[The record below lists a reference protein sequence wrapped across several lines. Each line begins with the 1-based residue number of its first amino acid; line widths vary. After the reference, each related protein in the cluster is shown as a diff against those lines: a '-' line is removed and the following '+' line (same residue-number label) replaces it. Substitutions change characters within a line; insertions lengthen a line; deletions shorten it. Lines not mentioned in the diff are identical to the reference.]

1 VTTLPL
7 QIEGPI
13 MSRVFGRY
21 GPALPWLGRFASRL
35 ARPPVRAYFA
45 ARKLYDPGSRFG
57 RERAASL
64 RAKIAAGDTVYL
76 LGIGPAGHNAG
87 VALVEASREH
97 GVCLICN
104 EEEERYTGIKH
115 CTGYPRYSVDAVR
128 NRLAD
133 LGAAADDIHVCLA
146 GWNFADFVSL
156 GVQTV
161 FEHAPASFPLSL
173 PSSSPKFNSLHVL
186 KAASAPRRLGEQ
198 FGLNRPLPVIGMRHH
213 DNHAYFAW
221 GVSPFNRA
229 PDPVIV
235 TVLDGYGDDG
245 SVSLYLAQDGKLER
259 IRSNASAQDSLGA
272 LYGIISSTQ
281 GGWTTLSSEGRYMG
295 ASAWGDNNRLTNP
308 FYRQLRQ
315 LIYFD
320 HEGKFHLN
328 RAMANWHKWGELRPY
343 NRALRKL
350 LGDPIAPK
358 DMWHPDHVLRV
369 EDIQHSSF
377 TQERLDRAAAL
388 QLLFE
393 DVLCHVVGYL
403 IRLTGSTKLVL
414 TGGTA
419 LNCVANMKLL
429 EAFDT
434 AYYERALGKRARLHL
449 WVPPMPSDQGVVP
462 GAAFNFALSQGV
474 PPGESLSH
482 AFYCGSEP
490 TSESIEQALSED
502 CEIGHIEVGSI
513 LAPEHRERMADFAA
527 YLVSQDAVIG
537 LFQGAAETGPRAL
550 GHRSI
555 LANPCN
561 PKTLENINR
570 LVKYREMIRPLAP
583 MATLEAAQRLFE
595 LEPGGG
601 DEDYNAYN
609 YMVLT
614 ARVRPQSRS
623 IIPAVIHRDGTARV
637 QIIRDEPWSR
647 FTYEYLKAMG
657 RRLGVEVSVN
667 TSLNVGS
674 PIVQTP
680 TQALEAL
687 KRAKGLSCLIL
698 ISAEGKVFMAWHNV
712 LVAPKDGGQRLLAW
726 RREWCELTMQ
736 QAAV

>member
-1 VTTLPL
+1 
-7 QIEGPI
+7 

-21 GPALPWLGRFASRL
+21 GPALPWLGRIASGI
-35 ARPPVRAYFA
+35 AKGPVRAFFA
-45 ARKLYDPGSRFG
+45 AHNLYHDGARFS

-64 RAKIAAGDTVYL
+64 RAKIADGNTVYL
-76 LGIGPAGHNAG
+76 LGIGPGGHNAG
-87 VALVEASREH
+87 VALVEASRER
-97 GVCLICN
+97 GVRLICN
-104 EEEERYTGIKH
+104 EEEERYSGIKH
-115 CTGYPRYSVDAVR
+115 YMGYPRHSVDAVR
-128 NRLAD
+128 ERLAC
-133 LGAAADDIHVCLA
+133 LGAAPDDIHACLA
-146 GWNFADFVSL
+146 SWNFADFVSF
-156 GVQTV
+156 GARMV

-173 PSSSPKFNSLHVL
+173 PISSPKFN
-186 KAASAPRRLGEQ
+186 AAHALQAAAAPRRLGEQ
-198 FGLNRPLPVIGMRHH
+198 MGLNRPLPVIGMRHH
-213 DNHAYFAW
+213 DNHAYFSWAM
-221 GVSPFNRA
+221 SPFNRA
-229 PDPVIV
+229 PDPVMV

-245 SVSLYLAQDGKLER
+245 SVSLYLSQDGKLER
-259 IRSNASAQDSLGA
+259 IRSNASAMDSLGA

-320 HEGKFHLN
+320 GEGRFHLN

-350 LGDPIAPK
+350 LGDPIARK

-369 EDIQHSSF
+369 EDIRHSSF
-377 TQERLDRAAAL
+377 TEERLDRAAAV

-393 DVLCHVVGYL
+393 DVLFHVVGYL
-403 IRLTGSTKLVL
+403 IRLTGSVKLVL
-414 TGGTA
+414 AGGTA

-434 AYYERALGKRARLHL
+434 ACYERMLGKRARLHL
-449 WVPPMPSDQGVVP
+449 WVPPTPSDAGVVP

-474 PPGESLSH
+474 PPGESLRH

-490 TSESIEQALSED
+490 TSESIEEALSED
-502 CEIGHIEVGSI
+502 HEIGHIEVGSI
-513 LAPEHRERMADFAA
+513 SAPEQREQLADFAA
-527 YLVSQDAVIG
+527 YLVSEDAVVG

-570 LVKYREMIRPLAP
+570 LVKYRELIRPLAP
-583 MATLEAAQRLFE
+583 MATLEAAVQFFE
-595 LEPGGG
+595 LEPGASDDG
-601 DEDYNAYN
+601 YNAYN

-614 ARVRPQSRS
+614 ARARPQFQS

-637 QIIRDEPWSR
+637 QIVRNEPWSS

-657 RRLGVEVSVN
+657 RRVGVEVSVN
-667 TSLNVGS
+667 TSLNVAS

-698 ISAEGKVFMAWHNV
+698 IGAEGKAFVAWHNV
-712 LVAPKDGGQRLLAW
+712 VLPPKDGGRRLLAW
-726 RREWCELTMQ
+726 RREWCALTLQ
-736 QAAV
+736 RVVV